1 MASLVLTDSFKKIP
15 DQITYPYAEP
25 DDLQKHEVYPHLRG
39 GRVDNHLGEGG
50 RNFSKPDQDSNL
62 DLSVIGSL
70 VYCKSSA
77 LDHVATETGF
87 SLVLTESNL
96 QDLLTATE
104 WTYLFGDTN
113 SAPAFAVVRPDLP
126 PLPLRRRRGRRSP
139 RAVVLEA
146 ASLGR
151 RFQLHLRPSPPL
163 LDPSFVALRRW
174 GNVTAPLPPE
184 SVEPHCYYHAS
195 GAGDRAALGLCGGVR
210 GVISTAD
217 RKYFIINP
225 LPQRFHNTSE
235 NIPHVVM
242 QWTPQGHGRFGQQRS
257 FARRKKRSGS
267 NQRHG
272 LPMKPLSGKYISKNF
287 ITHRASKS
295 DNRTRDGGN
304 RPNNQAAEELVF
316 KDDDRFKSIEKHTG
330 GPLPLVY
337 RASDCEVS
345 ACEGGRRA
353 DVTSRR
359 PGSRPA
365 SDDRERR
372 DARPGRRRRRRSLL
386 LPIYV
391 ETAVFVDKDLF
402 QHMALNF
409 PTDTERELV
418 RVVLAMINAVS
429 PPAVDTGSIGS
440 DAVRSFILP
449 ESHLT
454 LL

>member
-1 MASLVLTDSFKKIP
+1 MSIAEFIQPPPHKKQS
-15 DQITYPYAEP
+15 DG
-25 DDLQKHEVYPHLRG
+25 RG
-39 GRVDNHLGEGG
+39 GQASSPNRETRCPGNILQTFLHWCWTFLTPNVRARVQTTRDSSKLG
-50 RNFSKPDQDSNL
+50 RQ
-62 DLSVIGSL
+62 
-70 VYCKSSA
+70 
-77 LDHVATETGF
+77 TEHQWRE
-87 SLVLTESNL
+87 LTESNL

-174 GNVTAPLPPE
+174 GNFTAPLPPD

-195 GAGDRAALGLCGGVR
+195 GVGDRAALGLCGGVR
-210 GVISTAD
+210 GVISTPD

-225 LPQRFHNTSE
+225 LPQRFHNSSE

-287 ITHRASKS
+287 ITHRAFKS

-304 RPNNQAAEELVF
+304 GPNNQAAEELVF

-337 RASDCEVS
+337 HASDCEVS
-345 ACEGGRRA
+345 ACEGGKRA

-372 DARPGRRRRRRSLL
+372 DARPGRRRRRKSLL

-429 PPAVDTGSIGS
+429 PPAVDTGFDRKWRPGFNP
-440 DAVRSFILP
+440 RSRQRFI
-449 ESHLT
+449 
-454 LL
+454 